1 MLLFFYQL
9 RYDEILAE
17 ATEMVMM
24 AEENLQV
31 GEIVAFADENLA
43 LIENLRENEEQPAMA
58 EADLASI
65 LKDVKRFGKRFQ
77 TALSTQRS
85 FAYKESGATVEDVE
99 KLCGHLVVSETKT
112 EPRKTGKKRRLESHF
127 GQSPRFLH

>member
-1 MLLFFYQL
+1 
-9 RYDEILAE
+9 
-17 ATEMVMM
+17 MM

-43 LIENLRENEEQPAMA
+43 LLENLRENEEQPAIA
-58 EADLASI
+58 EADVTNI

-77 TALSTQRS
+77 TALLTRKS
-85 FAYKESGATVEDVE
+85 FEYKESGTTVEDVE

-112 EPRKTGKKRRLESHF
+112 
-127 GQSPRFLH
+127 

>member
-1 MLLFFYQL
+1 M
-9 RYDEILAE
+9 AE

-31 GEIVAFADENLA
+31 GDIVAFADENLA
-43 LIENLRENEEQPAMA
+43 LIENFRENQEQPAIA
-58 EADLASI
+58 EVDITII

-77 TALSTQRS
+77 TALATWRS
-85 FAYKESGATVEDVE
+85 FEYKESGATVENIE

-112 EPRKTGKKRRLESHF
+112 EPQKTGKKEDW
-127 GQSPRFLH
+127 LHISTRDFYNKYVIGTCLN